1 MLGNAHAEENGAHR
15 PHPAGQPCVA
25 ISPDF
30 FGYFLGQKVTLSVRI
45 RRTMNEFFFV
55 PRKVTHYRIVRQNSA
70 MQHQKDYFVFADQFK
85 MLDQLRITKH
95 IKQLR

>member
-1 MLGNAHAEENGAHR
+1 
-15 PHPAGQPCVA
+15 
-25 ISPDF
+25 
-30 FGYFLGQKVTLSVRI
+30 
-45 RRTMNEFFFV
+45 
-55 PRKVTHYRIVRQNSA
+55 